1 MGMKE
6 IFIRTDE
13 ENIQHKQLVDRNR
26 RRRELLKQ
34 KQQEKL
40 VVIPQV
46 KNKLQLFSNLVF
58 NFFFN
63 SLFYRIMHSYV
74 NQIGVICQILFQLM
88 IHIVLKH
95 MFNNVQQCLIMKQDP
110 IHMKLCLL
118 NLIRHYQ

>member
-26 RRRELLKQ
+26 QRRELLKQ

-40 VVIPQV
+40 LVIPQV
-46 KNKLQLFSNLVF
+46 KI
-58 NFFFN
+58 NFDYFLILSLIFFY

-95 MFNNVQQCLIMKQDP
+95 MFNNVQRCFLMKQDH
-110 IHMKLCLL
+110 IHMKLCL
-118 NLIRHYQ
+118 